1 MFSYSFLYCKMSQLH
16 FNVKLLREG
25 AQAPV
30 YGSEYAAGMDVFSAV
45 DESIPPRTRKLIGTG
60 ISVSWKGCD
69 AEHYY
74 LRVAPRSGLA
84 AKSSVDVSAGVVDY
98 DYRGE
103 VFVLLV
109 NHHNENTYEVK
120 KGDKV
125 AQLIMEKINRPIIG
139 VVTEHTETKR
149 GSGGFGSTDVPKIPT
164 P

>member
-1 MFSYSFLYCKMSQLH
+1 MSQLH
-16 FNVKLLREG
+16 LNVKFLRED
-25 AQAPV
+25 AREPV
-30 YGSEYAAGMDVFSAV
+30 YGSEYAAGMDVFSSV
-45 DESIPPRTRKLIGTG
+45 DESIPPRTRKLVGTG

-84 AKSSVDVSAGVVDY
+84 TKSSVDVSAGVIDY

-109 NHHNENTYEVK
+109 NNHNENTYEVK
-120 KGDKV
+120 KGDKI

-139 VVTEHTETKR
+139 TVTEHTETKR
-149 GSGGFGSTDVPKIPT
+149 GSGGFGSTDVPKNIPEIHNKFY
-164 P
+164 

>member
-1 MFSYSFLYCKMSQLH
+1 
-16 FNVKLLREG
+16 
-25 AQAPV
+25 
-30 YGSEYAAGMDVFSAV
+30 MDVFSAI
-45 DESIPPRTRKLIGTG
+45 DESIPPRTRKLVGTG

-84 AKSSVDVSAGVVDY
+84 AKSSIDVSAGVVDY

-109 NHHNENTYEVK
+109 NHHNENQFEVK
-120 KGDKV
+120 KGDKI

-139 VVTEHTETKR
+139 TVTEHTETKR
-149 GSGGFGSTDVPKIPT
+149 GTGGFGSTDVPKNIPEIHNKFY
-164 P
+164 

>member
-1 MFSYSFLYCKMSQLH
+1 LILFLYYKMSQLQL
-16 FNVKLLREG
+16 NVKYLRED
-25 AQAPV
+25 AREPV
-30 YGSEYAAGMDVFSAV
+30 YGSDYAAGMDVFSAV
-45 DESIPPRTRKLIGTG
+45 DESIPPRTRKLVGTG

-84 AKSSVDVSAGVVDY
+84 AKSSIDVSAGVVDY

-109 NHHNENTYEVK
+109 NNHNENTFEVK
-120 KGDKV
+120 KGDKI
-125 AQLIMEKINRPIIG
+125 AQLIIEKINRPIIG
-139 VVTEHTETKR
+139 IVTEHSETKR

>member
-1 MFSYSFLYCKMSQLH
+1 MSQLH
-16 FNVKLLREG
+16 LNVKYLCEDACEPL
-25 AQAPV
+25 
-30 YGSEYAAGMDVFSAV
+30 YGSEYAAGIDVRSAV

-84 AKSSVDVSAGVVDY
+84 AKSCVDVGAGVIDY

-109 NHHNENTYEVK
+109 NNHNENTYEVK
-120 KGDKV
+120 KGDKI

-139 VVTEHTETKR
+139 IVTEHTETKR
-149 GSGGFGSTDVPKIPT
+149 GAGGFGSTDLPLKERPVHNKFY
-164 P
+164 

>member
-1 MFSYSFLYCKMSQLH
+1 MSQLH
-16 FNVKLLREG
+16 LNVKYLCEDACEPL
-25 AQAPV
+25 
-30 YGSEYAAGMDVFSAV
+30 YGSEYAAGIDVRSAV
-45 DESIPPRTRKLIGTG
+45 DESIPPRTRKLISTG

-84 AKSSVDVSAGVVDY
+84 AKSCVDVGAGVVDY

-109 NHHNENTYEVK
+109 NNHNENQFEVK
-120 KGDKV
+120 KGDKI

-139 VVTEHTETKR
+139 TVTEHTETKR
-149 GSGGFGSTDVPKIPT
+149 GSGGFGSTDVPKNEPHIHNKFY
-164 P
+164 

>member
-1 MFSYSFLYCKMSQLH
+1 MSQLH
-16 FNVKLLREG
+16 FNVKLLRED
-25 AQAPV
+25 AREPV
-30 YGSEYAAGMDVFSAV
+30 YGSEYAAGMDVFSVV

-84 AKSSVDVSAGVVDY
+84 AKSSVDVSAGVIDY

-109 NHHNENTYEVK
+109 NNDNENTYEVK
-120 KGDKV
+120 KGDKI

>member
-1 MFSYSFLYCKMSQLH
+1 MSQLH
-16 FNVKLLREG
+16 LNVKFLRED
-25 AQAPV
+25 AREPV
-30 YGSEYAAGMDVFSAV
+30 YGSEYAAGMDVFSSV
-45 DESIPPRTRKLIGTG
+45 DESIPPRTRKLVGTG

-84 AKSSVDVSAGVVDY
+84 AKSCVDVGAGVIDY

-109 NHHNENTYEVK
+109 NNHNENQFEVK
-120 KGDKV
+120 KGDKI

-149 GSGGFGSTDVPKIPT
+149 GTGGFGSTDVPKIPK

>member
-1 MFSYSFLYCKMSQLH
+1 MSQLQL
-16 FNVKLLREG
+16 NVKFLRED
-25 AQAPV
+25 AREPV
-30 YGSEYAAGMDVFSAV
+30 YGSEYAAGMDVFSSV
-45 DESIPPRTRKLIGTG
+45 DESIPPRTRKLVGTG

-74 LRVAPRSGLA
+74 VRVAPRSGLA
-84 AKSSVDVSAGVVDY
+84 AKSCVDVGAGVIDY

-109 NHHNENTYEVK
+109 NNDNENQFEVK
-120 KGDKV
+120 KGDKI

-149 GSGGFGSTDVPKIPT
+149 GTGGFGSTDVPKIPT

>member
-1 MFSYSFLYCKMSQLH
+1 MSQLH
-16 FNVKLLREG
+16 FNVKLLHEDARE
-25 AQAPV
+25 PV
-30 YGSEYAAGMDVFSAV
+30 YGSDYAAGMDVFSAV

-84 AKSSVDVSAGVVDY
+84 AKSWVDVGAGVVDY

-109 NHHNENTYEVK
+109 NNHNENQFEVK
-120 KGDKV
+120 KGDKI

-139 VVTEHTETKR
+139 IVTEHSETKR
-149 GSGGFGSTDVPKIPT
+149 GTGGFGSTDVPKIPT